1 MVETAYV
8 LIKIDETTKEMV
20 VEQRSFAYGSDEAK
34 KAKESEIKLLNIA
47 NRQNYKII
55 CNGET
60 IIDYAKQNAD
70 YKAKKTKE
78 QKEHLDR
85 VRKLSKILSKDL
97 TALTDDEIV
106 LLAQSRVHGNH
117 YVTNDGQLALGKA
130 TTFEEEHKK
139 LLEAIEKKKKEKKE
153 RLFEIKTKDITELTE
168 EEIVLLAQSNVNE
181 SSSTY
186 VGAEGA
192 YQKVMDI
199 MDEYQKIKDAIEQKN
214 NSNVSF
220 DEQTR
225 KPHM

>member
-8 LIKIDETTKEMV
+8 LIKIDETAKEMV

-34 KAKESEIKLLNIA
+34 KAKENEIKLLNIA
-47 NRQNYKII
+47 NRQDYKII

-60 IIDYAKQNAD
+60 IIDYAKQKAD

-85 VRKLSKILSKDL
+85 VRRLSEILSKDL

-139 LLEAIEKKKKEKKE
+139 ILEAIEKKKKE
-153 RLFEIKTKDITELTE
+153 RLF
-168 EEIVLLAQSNVNE
+168 
-181 SSSTY
+181 
-186 VGAEGA
+186 
-192 YQKVMDI
+192 
-199 MDEYQKIKDAIEQKN
+199 
-214 NSNVSF
+214 
-220 DEQTR
+220 
-225 KPHM
+225 

>member
-8 LIKIDETTKEMV
+8 LIKIDETAKEMV

-34 KAKESEIKLLNIA
+34 KAKENEIKLLNIA
-47 NRQNYKII
+47 NRQDYKII

-60 IIDYAKQNAD
+60 IIDYAKQKAD

-85 VRKLSKILSKDL
+85 VRRLSEILSKDL

-139 LLEAIEKKKKEKKE
+139 ILEAIEKKKKE

-220 DEQTR
+220 DEQTH